1 MKKIIN
7 GHKYDTD
14 TAKVIDT
21 YCNELPMSSLD
32 YLCEK
37 LYQKGNG
44 EFFLH
49 GYGGVRTAYANRVS
63 YIVAPVC
70 SGEDIIPMSLD
81 ETKEWVSTHSTVD
94 IYETLFG
101 KVAE

>member
-70 SGEDIIPMSLD
+70 SGEDIIPLSLD
-81 ETKEWVSTHSTVD
+81 EAKEWVEKYLTVD
-94 IYETLFG
+94 EYIKIFG
-101 KVAE
+101 ECEE